1 MHSGVYA
8 YHMDWRFM
16 VIYCVMNYRSLGLE
30 EVNGNRGG
38 AFNAHGEKWYP
49 NLGLGSTLGFGHS
62 QLGSLHFAPPQSK
75 EMQFPW
81 NDRYVIVLCY
91 WHNVLV

>member
-1 MHSGVYA
+1 MELYDNA
-8 YHMDWRFM
+8 LL
-16 VIYCVMNYRSLGLE
+16 INYRGLGLE
-30 EVNGNRGG
+30 DVNEKHGG
-38 AFNAHGEKWYP
+38 TFNVHGEMWQP
-49 NLGLGSTLGFGHS
+49 SLGLGSTLGFGHS
-62 QLGSLHFAPPQSK
+62 QLGSLHFAPAQSK